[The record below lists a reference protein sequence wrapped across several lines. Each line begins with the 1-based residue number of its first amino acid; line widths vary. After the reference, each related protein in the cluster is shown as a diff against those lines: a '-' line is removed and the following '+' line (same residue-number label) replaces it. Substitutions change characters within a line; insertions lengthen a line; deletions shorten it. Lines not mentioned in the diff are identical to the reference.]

1 MCLHNMYVLTEIDH
15 DREEICPLNIGI
27 DII

>member
-1 MCLHNMYVLTEIDH
+1 MCLYNIYVSTEIDH
-15 DREEICPLNIGI
+15 GREEICPLNIGI